1 MPSSFY
7 RELIESSIS
16 EIGIHFYEV
25 WLIDT
30 FEAHRV
36 LMLLIKPVRA
46 PTLAHDHTCV

>member
-46 PTLAHDHTCV
+46 PTLAYDHTCV